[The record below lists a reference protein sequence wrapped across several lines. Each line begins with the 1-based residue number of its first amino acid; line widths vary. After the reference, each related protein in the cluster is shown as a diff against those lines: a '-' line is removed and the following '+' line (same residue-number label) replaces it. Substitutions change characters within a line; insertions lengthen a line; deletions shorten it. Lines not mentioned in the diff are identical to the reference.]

1 MISSS
6 AIEFPAM
13 PSICSLPTEILL
25 QIFSDEEISTAD
37 LFSCARTCQLFN
49 GIASQCKISYNFR
62 VDHPSQSTWKLLQH
76 LQHLIRNPKVGE
88 RFRSVN
94 ITWHRR
100 RPCKPK
106 TWALRWK
113 WNEEEQQ
120 EITCICKKWGISDV
134 TEHIR
139 KGWNS
144 EALVPLLLC
153 FTPKLESL
161 DYGEPVLSMMYPSPT
176 PREGIRIHEYGEG
189 HDYLWEPRNAFDDG
203 WPYFDRCWRSI
214 D

>member
-1 MISSS
+1 
-6 AIEFPAM
+6 M